1 MRVDVG
7 EDIRPKVNSS
17 SMSPLQILAAAV
29 MGALFG
35 VVAWRRATK
44 RLHYRSP
51 NPTIR
56 PAHVS
61 QKQYD
66 AAVMARRRRVR
77 LARTAAAV
85 LAGAL
90 LGWIA
95 ATMLAAGLTRR

>member
-1 MRVDVG
+1 MGGDL
-7 EDIRPKVNSS
+7 PPPVNLSA
-17 SMSPLQILAAAV
+17 MSPLQILAAV
-29 MGALFG
+29 VVGALSG
-35 VVAWRRATK
+35 IVAWRRASK

-61 QKQYD
+61 QEQYD
-66 AAVMARRRRVR
+66 AAVMARRKWGR

-90 LGWIA
+90 VGWLA